1 MESFVGEA
9 GGVVVRLD
17 DQTPRLLLATT
28 KTDSSLWIFPK
39 GHIEPGEM
47 PESAAVREVREET
60 GIVATPIRYLG
71 AMRCSHA
78 GQAIRVEMFLLRY
91 GGPGGHGEARKLRWC
106 TFEEALGL
114 LSFEEARDF
123 LRASRIVIESAT
135 SEEHP
140 HGDKAR

>member
-71 AMRCSHA
+71 AMR
-78 GQAIRVEMFLLRY
+78 F
-91 GGPGGHGEARKLRWC
+91 GPVLTRGSGVPAACRRSTVWKRIPS
-106 TFEEALGL
+106 
-114 LSFEEARDF
+114 SFA
-123 LRASRIVIESAT
+123 A
-135 SEEHP
+135 
-140 HGDKAR
+140 